1 MKHLMLEG
9 CTVMEIFEEIKD
21 KKTTKWCRRV
31 RPDGLIMNTMIVDK
45 EPELKDV
52 PAKDIFRDYVY
63 FYGKEVAYDKLKE
76 IGFIFE

>member
-1 MKHLMLEG
+1 MKHLVLEG
-9 CTVMEIFEEIKD
+9 CTVLEIFDEIKN
-21 KKTTKWCRRV
+21 KKAIRWCKRV
-31 RPDGLIMNTMIVDK
+31 RADGLIMNTMLVDK

>member
-9 CTVMEIFEEIKD
+9 CTVIEIFEEVKD
-21 KKTTKWCRRV
+21 KKTKRWCKRV
-31 RPDGLIMNTMIVDK
+31 RHDGLIMNTMLVDK

-52 PAKDIFRDYVY
+52 PAKNIFRDYVY

-76 IGFIFE
+76 IGFKFE